1 MPVADVRTKLSTWD
15 VAEWIGYWRY
25 KAALEDQAI
34 QRAKMGHHDS

>member
-1 MPVADVRTKLSTWD
+1 MPVADVRAQLSTWD

-34 QRAKMGHHDS
+34 EKAKMERNG